1 MLFNKKTLIGKLN
14 AVNEFEREPVP
25 SYKLKSWKSFIGMY
39 AGEHTA
45 GTEFVIG
52 PLFVAHGVTA
62 FDLVAGLLIGNGL
75 AVLSWAF
82 LCAPIAV
89 KKRVTLYFQLEKICG
104 AHLTRIY
111 NLVNAL
117 MFCFL
122 AGSMIAV
129 SATAIGIPF
138 DLAMPSL
145 NDIFPNSIGWIVTV
159 LIVGIITT
167 LVAMFGYN
175 QVSRFANVAAPWM
188 IMVFIAAAVAVLP
201 EMGVNSLSDF
211 WTVAKTK
218 MWTGEPLEGQS
229 KFSIWHVI
237 FFSWFCNMAMHI
249 GMADMSIL
257 RYAKKWQYGL
267 SSASGMYVGHFIA
280 WMASGILYSLF
291 LIESNNSLDFAP
303 GPVAYRAAGIA
314 GAVCVVIA
322 GWTTAN
328 PTIYR
333 AGLAIQ
339 SIMPKSKTWKVTLI
353 VGAITTLA
361 ACFPGLVMKLLDFVA
376 LYGLILMPMGAIIF
390 MDVQVF
396 PRLGMVSEFAR
407 RQRINFNW
415 AAAITWALTLALCL
429 ALNRWNGVEIFF
441 LGLPGWFVAVIV
453 YLIGGKIQQK
463 IHTPI
468 PAQSDEPLVT
478 P

>member
-1 MLFNKKTLIGKLN
+1 MLFNRKNLVGKLD

-25 SYKLKSWKSFIGMY
+25 ASRLKGWKSFIGMY

-62 FDLVAGLLIGNGL
+62 FDLVVGLLVGNAL

-89 KKRVTLYFQLEKICG
+89 KKRITLYFQLEKICG
-104 AHLTRIY
+104 AHLTILY

-129 SATAIGIPF
+129 SATAVGIPF
-138 DLAMPSL
+138 DLTMPQL
-145 NDIFPNSIGWIVTV
+145 NDIYPNSLGWVVTV
-159 LIVGIITT
+159 LIVGVITT

-201 EMGVNSLSDF
+201 EIGVSSLSDF
-211 WTVAKTK
+211 WTVAETK
-218 MWTGEPLEGQS
+218 MWTGVPLEGQS
-229 KFSIWHVI
+229 RFSIWHVI
-237 FFSWFCNMAMHI
+237 FFAWFCNMAMHI

-257 RYAKKWQYGL
+257 RYAKKWQYGF
-267 SSASGMYVGHFIA
+267 SSAAGMYVGHFIA

-303 GPVAYRAAGIA
+303 GQVAYRAAGIA
-314 GAVCVVIA
+314 GAICVVIA

-390 MDVQVF
+390 MDVRVF
-396 PRLGMVSEFAR
+396 PRLGLVSDLAQSR
-407 RQRINFNW
+407 NIKFNW
-415 AAAITWALTLALCL
+415 AAAVTWVLTLVICL
-429 ALNRWNGVEIFF
+429 ALNRWNGLEIFF
-441 LGLPGWFVAVIV
+441 LGLPGWFVAVII
-453 YLIGGKIQQK
+453 YTIGSKIMQRAKAPVATQ
-463 IHTPI
+463 P
-468 PAQSDEPLVT
+468 DNPLVT